1 MMEISTLEPIGPSLS
16 GVSTVAARVDLV
28 RLTADLSHTTETQ
41 GVLPLSRGGTGG
53 GLSPAA
59 GATHCEVKDY
69 HNG

>member
-53 GLSPAA
+53 SLSPAA
-59 GATHCEVKDY
+59 GATPFTERS
-69 HNG
+69 

>member
-53 GLSPAA
+53 SLSPAA

-69 HNG
+69 PNG